1 MKTKYGNTCSTIHL
15 FTWNRIA
22 LSMFLILSMTTEVLN
37 HTHSYFYSIFLF
49 QQNSENKRKKREK
62 FNFHK
67 PDSI

>member
-1 MKTKYGNTCSTIHL
+1 MKTKYGNTCSTIRL

-22 LSMFLILSMTTEVLN
+22 LSMFFIFSMTTEVIT
-37 HTHSYFYSIFLF
+37 HTHAIFIHFFYFTKIVKITK
-49 QQNSENKRKKREK
+49 NREK